1 MMGNRLMAM
10 MHHSESATV
19 NEECYQCSRVIVE
32 FEPKK
37 YYSATSMNPKFVQLC
52 AVCANDTLKKW
63 VHARMTDPIYDP
75 PGMEMAFFRDI
86 TTIMKIISQ
95 RECVP

>member
-1 MMGNRLMAM
+1 MIRSRLMEII
-10 MHHSESATV
+10 HHNEPAIV
-19 NEECYQCSRVIVE
+19 NEECYQCSRTITCQ
-32 FEPKK
+32 EPKK
-37 YYSATSMNPKFVQLC
+37 YHSATSMNPEFVQLC
-52 AVCANDTLKKW
+52 EVCANDTLKKW
-63 VHARMTDPIYDP
+63 VHTRMTDPTYEP